1 MTAGAR
7 LWRCRACDWRG
18 APERIWCPRCGAD
31 EIEELRVETGT
42 VEEATI
48 VRRSVGGYPG
58 TTRMASI
65 AVDGGGRLIA
75 RLGAG
80 AGAGS
85 AVRLEEDGGV
95 AVARPAKRARHAAVG
110 EATT

>member
-1 MTAGAR
+1 
-7 LWRCRACDWRG
+7 
-18 APERIWCPRCGAD
+18 
-31 EIEELRVETGT
+31 
-42 VEEATI
+42 
-48 VRRSVGGYPG
+48 
-58 TTRMASI
+58 MASI